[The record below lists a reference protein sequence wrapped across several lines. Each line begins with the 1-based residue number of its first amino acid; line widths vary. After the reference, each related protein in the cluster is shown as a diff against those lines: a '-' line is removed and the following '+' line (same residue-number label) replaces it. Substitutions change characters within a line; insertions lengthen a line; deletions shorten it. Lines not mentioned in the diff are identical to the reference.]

1 MSQKIIIL
9 GSTGSVGTSALNC
22 LDSKNIKVSMLTA
35 KTNVKK
41 LFKQSMKFNVKN
53 AIIEDKK
60 KYLKYKKIF
69 KKKKINLHLGIK
81 RIDKI
86 LKNKVNFCINSISGI
101 EGLEPTLKI
110 IPFTKKILI
119 ANKET
124 IVCGWDIILKKLNEC
139 ETQFIP
145 LDSEHFSI
153 WKLINN
159 EKMQN
164 VDKIVLT
171 ASGGPFLN
179 KKKNQIINIKPKA
192 ALKHPNWKMGKKI
205 SIDSSTMM
213 NKIFEYIEAKKI
225 FNLNKKKLSIIIQPS
240 SFIHA
245 IVYFKG
251 NIIKL
256 LAHETRMTI
265 PICNALGIHE
275 KSNNL
280 NNLKYINKFNNLNFQ
295 IPDEKQFPLLSI
307 IKLIPE
313 NNSYFETI
321 LITINDN
328 LVNKYLN
335 NKINYNS
342 IQLNILKLIKNPFFK
357 KYYNLKPK
365 NIYDINKMIE
375 VTNKYIEYKIQNYG
389 NRKKT

>member
-179 KKKNQIINIKPKA
+179 KKKIK
-192 ALKHPNWKMGKKI
+192 
-205 SIDSSTMM
+205 
-213 NKIFEYIEAKKI
+213 
-225 FNLNKKKLSIIIQPS
+225 
-240 SFIHA
+240 
-245 IVYFKG
+245 
-251 NIIKL
+251 
-256 LAHETRMTI
+256 
-265 PICNALGIHE
+265 
-275 KSNNL
+275 
-280 NNLKYINKFNNLNFQ
+280 
-295 IPDEKQFPLLSI
+295 
-307 IKLIPE
+307 
-313 NNSYFETI
+313 
-321 LITINDN
+321 
-328 LVNKYLN
+328 
-335 NKINYNS
+335 
-342 IQLNILKLIKNPFFK
+342 
-357 KYYNLKPK
+357 
-365 NIYDINKMIE
+365 
-375 VTNKYIEYKIQNYG
+375 
-389 NRKKT
+389 